1 MAPLYVWYFLIFI
14 MPLSISLYH
23 VISLAVSFSKY
34 WSTEDLKAVPCLLH
48 NTSLILVSLVLLKP
62 PEDWSRS
69 PPVPVA
75 CAVPGGPSP
84 CWSPCSWP
92 RRYRAPTRTRTGLG
106 GSSLP
111 EQIPQVCSLTQDREL
126 CAQACPRPGRCIYS
140 KSWLSHMSNKRLL
153 AHPYIM
159 PL

>member
-1 MAPLYVWYFLIFI
+1 MSNTLW
-14 MPLSISLYH
+14 SLLCPCL
-23 VISLAVSFSKY
+23 SLAESFSRY
-34 WSTEDLKAVPCLLH
+34 WCAEDLKAVPCLLH

-62 PEDWSRS
+62 
-69 PPVPVA
+69 VPFA

-111 EQIPQVCSLTQDREL
+111 EQIPQVFSLTQDREL
-126 CAQACPRPGRCIYS
+126 CAQACPRPRRCIYS
-140 KSWLSHMSNKRLL
+140 KKLVVSHVKLATLGSLVLPLL
-153 AHPYIM
+153 YHARM
-159 PL
+159 T